1 MSALQHR
8 LRMTEAEYLEY
19 DRTHEGK
26 HEFFDGYLVPWNGEV
41 LGMAGGSPEHSLLG
55 SAILAALH
63 GAARRKKCRAFNPDI
78 RVRVPSGRYVYPDAT
93 VACDPRYDD
102 SNPRTLLN
110 PLLVVEVASPS
121 TVDKD
126 RTTKLS
132 AYTSM
137 DSVHAY
143 WLFESNRAFV
153 TLYERRDEFWSL
165 RTLSGLDATLDSPLF
180 DEPFALADLYAD
192 LDLTSEEEL

>member
-1 MSALQHR
+1 
-8 LRMTEAEYLEY
+8 MTEAEYLEY

-26 HEFFDGYLVPWNGEV
+26 HEFFDGCLVPWNGEV
-41 LGMAGGSPEHSLLG
+41 LGMAGASPEHNLLG
-55 SAILAALH
+55 GAVFAALH
-63 GAARRKKCRAFNPDI
+63 AAARGRGCKAFGPDL
-78 RVRVPSGRYVYPDAT
+78 RVRIPSGRYVYPDAT
-93 VACDPRYDD
+93 VACDFQYDD

-121 TVDKD
+121 TVTKD

-132 AYTSM
+132 AYTST
-137 DSVHAY
+137 DSVQAY
-143 WLFESNRAFV
+143 WLFESDRAFV
-153 TLYERRDEFWSL
+153 TLYERRADFWSL

-192 LDLTSEEEL
+192 LDLPDDDAP